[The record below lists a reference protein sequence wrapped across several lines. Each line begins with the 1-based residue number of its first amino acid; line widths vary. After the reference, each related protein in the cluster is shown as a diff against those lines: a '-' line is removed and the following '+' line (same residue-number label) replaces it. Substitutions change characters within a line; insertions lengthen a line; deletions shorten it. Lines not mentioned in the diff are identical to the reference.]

1 MAPQLDELDKSL
13 ENTEGLRVHVIEKK
27 VPVELDGMDKF
38 INVGV
43 WFLFI
48 IGGVI
53 YMFKKAKAKTYFKQL
68 EQKIQHDASTI
79 DNYMVQRVTILKN
92 AAKLLDKAVDLD
104 KDTFTNIAKARAGID
119 PDVARNELQTT
130 LENIDK
136 KINIAF
142 EKYPEL
148 KAHQEIAAV
157 MQQNSYLQQEITAA
171 REIYNDAVLRW
182 NTEIFERWAKKYVTA
197 KQGYSSRIPFSVS
210 DEVKAQANSVFF

>member
-38 INVGV
+38 INIGV

-48 IGGVI
+48 IGGIV

-92 AAKLLDKAVDLD
+92 ALVEYFVDK
-104 KDTFTNIAKARAGID
+104 
-119 PDVARNELQTT
+119 
-130 LENIDK
+130 
-136 KINIAF
+136 
-142 EKYPEL
+142 
-148 KAHQEIAAV
+148 
-157 MQQNSYLQQEITAA
+157 
-171 REIYNDAVLRW
+171 
-182 NTEIFERWAKKYVTA
+182 
-197 KQGYSSRIPFSVS
+197 
-210 DEVKAQANSVFF
+210 

>member
-68 EQKIQHDASTI
+68 EQKIYDSLSDFERQVLNLRLTGLEYTA
-79 DNYMVQRVTILKN
+79 
-92 AAKLLDKAVDLD
+92 
-104 KDTFTNIAKARAGID
+104 IAKILGRD
-119 PDVARNELQTT
+119 
-130 LENIDK
+130 
-136 KINIAF
+136 
-142 EKYPEL
+142 EKSTDNAL
-148 KAHQEIAAV
+148 
-157 MQQNSYLQQEITAA
+157 
-171 REIYNDAVLRW
+171 
-182 NTEIFERWAKKYVTA
+182 
-197 KQGYSSRIPFSVS
+197 SRIK
-210 DEVKAQANSVFF
+210 VKVRKILEK